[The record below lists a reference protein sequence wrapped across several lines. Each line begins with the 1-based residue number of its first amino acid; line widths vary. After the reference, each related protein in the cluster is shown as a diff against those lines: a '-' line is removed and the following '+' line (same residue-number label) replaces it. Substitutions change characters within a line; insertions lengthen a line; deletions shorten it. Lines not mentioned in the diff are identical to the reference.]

1 MLYYL
6 IFFVVVILIGM
17 NKKWSLK
24 TKVIAILSFIA
35 VYIVFFLSLLAYT
48 FDRDWRHEAPTL
60 DEQYNEIDEPYNDL
74 DDKDQNND
82 VIFEEESD
90 KTYSDA
96 NKQTS
101 INGNI
106 GERIYGDF
114 NGDGQYEYAYRK
126 LVKEGYGGSRVD
138 GGVPEEYEIQFSD
151 STIRSIPVG
160 CCGFTLMNKG
170 DLDNDGADEIIIVQ
184 DPHNGCLGRVQTY
197 TIKNNKGRYLFE
209 PFFLFICD
217 GVSDEDMLGLI
228 VKENY
233 TVYYYEVDLNEQ
245 KRVKKKAVFIE

>member
-1 MLYYL
+1 MSGMLYYL

-24 TKVIAILSFIA
+24 TKVIAIVSFIA

-48 FDRDWRHEAPTL
+48 FDRDRRHPEPPAL
-60 DEQYNEIDEPYNDL
+60 DEYNREVDYR
-74 DDKDQNND
+74 DQHNKVMPKEEVD
-82 VIFEEESD
+82 V
-90 KTYSDA
+90 TYSGTDT
-96 NKQTS
+96 NKEAS
-101 INGNI
+101 INSNI

-114 NGDGQYEYAYRK
+114 NGDGKYEYAYRK
-126 LVKEGYGGSRVD
+126 LVKEGSGGSRVD

-151 STIRSIPVG
+151 STIQPIPVG
-160 CCGFTLMNKG
+160 CCWFTLINKG

-184 DPHNGCLGRVQTY
+184 DPHNGCHGRVQTY
-197 TIKNNKGRYLFE
+197 TIKNNKSSYLFE
-209 PFFLFICD
+209 PFYLFICD

-233 TVYYYEVDLNEQ
+233 TVYYYEVDLNTQ
-245 KRVKKKAVFIE
+245 KRIKKKAVFIE

>member
-6 IFFVVVILIGM
+6 IFFVVVVLIGV

-24 TKVIAILSFIA
+24 TKVIAIVSFIA
-35 VYIVFFLSLLAYT
+35 VYIVFLLSLLAYS
-48 FDRDWRHEAPTL
+48 FDRDLRHPEPPTL
-60 DEQYNEIDEPYNDL
+60 DEQYNGL

-90 KTYSDA
+90 KNYSDNDT
-96 NKQTS
+96 NKRTE

-114 NGDGQYEYAYRK
+114 NGDGKYEYAYRK
-126 LVKEGYGGSRVD
+126 LVKRGYGNPAED
-138 GGVPEEYEIQFSD
+138 GVPDEYEIQFSD
-151 STIRSIPVG
+151 STIHPIPVG

-184 DPHNGCLGRVQTY
+184 DSYNGCHALVQPY
-197 TIKNNKGRYLFE
+197 TIKNNNGSYLFE

-217 GVSDEDMLGLI
+217 GVSDEEMLGLI

-233 TVYYYEVDLNEQ
+233 TVYYYVVDVNDGQRL
-245 KRVKKKAVFIE
+245 KKKAVFIE

>member
-24 TKVIAILSFIA
+24 TKVIAIVSFIA
-35 VYIVFFLSLLAYT
+35 VYIVFFLSLLAYS
-48 FDRDWRHEAPTL
+48 FDRDWRPEPPTL
-60 DEQYNEIDEPYNDL
+60 DEQYNDL

-90 KTYSDA
+90 KTYSDT

-126 LVKEGYGGSRVD
+126 LVKEGYGNPAED
-138 GGVPEEYEIQFSD
+138 GVPDKYEIQFSD
-151 STIRSIPVG
+151 STIHPIPVG

-184 DPHNGCLGRVQTY
+184 DSYNGCHALVQPY
-197 TIKNNKGRYLFE
+197 TIKNNRGSYLFE

-233 TVYYYEVDLNEQ
+233 TVYYYVVDVNEQ